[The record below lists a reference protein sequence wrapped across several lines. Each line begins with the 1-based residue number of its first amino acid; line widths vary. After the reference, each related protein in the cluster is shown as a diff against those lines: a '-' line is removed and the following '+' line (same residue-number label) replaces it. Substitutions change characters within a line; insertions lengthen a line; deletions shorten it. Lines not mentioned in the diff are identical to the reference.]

1 MTKQKKRKSLKTLS
15 NIYEEFNST
24 FILHKIEQEA
34 LYFCYEEN
42 KDFGH
47 VFSLDEIFT
56 DKFQKALSDFK
67 KFINT
72 P

>member
-1 MTKQKKRKSLKTLS
+1 MKKKINKKYPKTLS
-15 NIYEEFNST
+15 KIYDEFQSIYT
-24 FILHKIEQEA
+24 LHKIEQEA

>member
-1 MTKQKKRKSLKTLS
+1 MTKQKNRKSAKTLS
-15 NIYEEFNST
+15 KIYDDFNSIFT
-24 FILHKIEQEA
+24 LHKIEQEA

-56 DKFQKALSDFK
+56 DKFRRALDDFK